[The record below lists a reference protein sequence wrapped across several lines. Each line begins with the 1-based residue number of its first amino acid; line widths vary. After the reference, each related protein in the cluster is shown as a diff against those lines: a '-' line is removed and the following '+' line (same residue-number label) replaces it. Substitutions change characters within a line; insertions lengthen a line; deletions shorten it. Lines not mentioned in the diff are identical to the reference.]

1 MYNSSLKS
9 VCLCSILLLFAACG
23 GGGSPDQTVFKV
35 AHNGSEQHPY
45 QAGYEA
51 FGEVLSEQTGGR
63 YSIEIFPNSQLG
75 SEEEATEMVKLGVIA
90 STAVSAASLGPFV
103 PEVDVLNFPFIFR
116 DLEHFYSALDGPVGA
131 RLSRQIEQDL
141 DMIVLGWWFSGV
153 RNVWNKKRP
162 VVVPSDLDGLKIRVI
177 GSAIVL
183 DAFDTLGAQAT
194 TMSFGELYSATQQGV
209 LDGAETDNTD
219 LLVEKFYEVTEYVST
234 TQHLYLAVPLVFSK
248 KKFDGLPGDVQQ
260 TVIKSG
266 RMSVRL
272 QRTAMERNNEESYQ
286 QLLEL
291 GLKFNEVDDVLF
303 RETVQAG
310 GVYERNAERVGGMQM
325 IEEVIGFGTE

>member
-1 MYNSSLKS
+1 MLPLASAA
-9 VCLCSILLLFAACG
+9 VALLAACAE
-23 GGGSPDQTVFKV
+23 SDRAAPTVFKV

-45 QAGYEA
+45 QTGYES
-51 FGEVLSEQTGGR
+51 FGEVLAELTGGQ

-90 STAVSAASLGPFV
+90 STASSAASLGPFV

-116 DLEHFYSALDGPVGA
+116 DLAHFYGVLDGAVGA
-131 RLSRQIEQDL
+131 RIGRKIEQDL

-153 RNVWNKKRP
+153 RNVWNKQRP
-162 VVVPSDLDGLKIRVI
+162 VVVPQDLDGLKIRVI

-219 LLVEKFYEVTEYVST
+219 LLVEKFHEVTRYVST
-234 TQHLYLAVPLVFSK
+234 TQHLYLAVPLVFSR
-248 KKFDGLPGDVQQ
+248 KKFDRLPVAVQQ
-260 TVIKSG
+260 AVIAAG
-266 RMSVRL
+266 RHSIGL
-272 QRTAMERNNEESYQ
+272 QRAAMERNNEQAYR
-286 QLLEL
+286 QLLQL
-291 GLKFNEVDDVLF
+291 GLTFNEVDDALF
-303 RETVQAG
+303 RETVRAG
-310 GVYERNAERVGGMQM
+310 GVYERNAQRVGGMQM
-325 IEEVIGFGTE
+325 IEELVGFGT